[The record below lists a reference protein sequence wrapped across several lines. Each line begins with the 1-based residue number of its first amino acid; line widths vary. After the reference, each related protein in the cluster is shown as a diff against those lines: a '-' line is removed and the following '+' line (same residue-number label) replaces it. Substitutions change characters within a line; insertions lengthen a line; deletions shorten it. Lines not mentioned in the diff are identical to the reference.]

1 DEAQGEDKVYNKSK
15 QGISVA
21 ILVIVIVVM
30 AFGKQL
36 PGFLNMHLAIAA
48 LAGALLTVLFKVV
61 PEKQAYRSI
70 DWTTIFLFAGMLPLA
85 DAMNKTGAGKLIA
98 DMVVGLM
105 GDSPSPFIIMTAM
118 FWLTAILT
126 QFMSN
131 TASTTL
137 LAPICLAIANTI
149 GVSPHAILIVV
160 AMAASCAFAT
170 PVGTPPNTLVLGPG
184 GFKFND
190 YIKVGTPLLIVA
202 YAVLMVV
209 APIFWPL

>member
-1 DEAQGEDKVYNKSK
+1 
-15 QGISVA
+15 
-21 ILVIVIVVM
+21 
-30 AFGKQL
+30 
-36 PGFLNMHLAIAA
+36 
-48 LAGALLTVLFKVV
+48 
-61 PEKQAYRSI
+61 
-70 DWTTIFLFAGMLPLA
+70 MLPLA
-85 DAMNKTGAGKLIA
+85 SAMNSTGAGKLIA
-98 DMVVGLM
+98 DLVVGLM
-105 GDSPSPFIIMTAM
+105 GENPSAFVIMSAM

-137 LAPICLAIANTI
+137 LAPICLAIANGI
-149 GVSPHAILIVV
+149 GVSPHAILMVV

-190 YIKVGTPLLIVA
+190 YIKVGVPLLVIC